1 MGLSGILMYV
11 MRAARFALVIGAV
24 YALGRWL
31 WLRAKGEKPG
41 WAREL
46 VRLLFVV
53 YAAALVQIIAL
64 RGGAGDVRAVQPV
77 PLRTTLGELRAGLWP
92 FIYHLVGNAVWFVP
106 LGMFLHKK
114 GAVRVLLTGAC
125 VSALLECLQWTLGT
139 GVTDVDDI
147 IINALGA
154 VMGCIFCRIWSK
166 MVGKIRPMK

>member
-1 MGLSGILMYV
+1 MYV
-11 MRAARFALVIGAV
+11 MRAVRFALVIGAA
-24 YALGRWL
+24 YALGRWA
-31 WLRAKGEKPG
+31 WLRVKGEKSG

-64 RGGAGDVRAVQPV
+64 RGGAGGVRAVQPV

-92 FIYHLVGNAVWFVP
+92 FIYHLVGNAIWFVP

-114 GAVRVLLTGAC
+114 GAARAFLTGTC
-125 VSALLECLQWTLGT
+125 VSVLLECLQWTLGT
-139 GVTDVDDI
+139 GVTDVDDV

-154 VMGCIFCRIWSK
+154 VIGSLTMRIIQNRK
-166 MVGKIRPMK
+166 

>member
-11 MRAARFALVIGAV
+11 MRAARFALVIGAA

-92 FIYHLVGNAVWFVP
+92 FVYHLVGNAVWFVP

-114 GAVRVLLTGAC
+114 GAARVLLTAAC

-139 GVTDVDDI
+139 GVTDVDDV
-147 IINALGA
+147 IINARGA
-154 VMGCIFCRIWSK
+154 VLGYFVWKIWIKTAGRS
-166 MVGKIRPMK
+166 RLMK

>member
-11 MRAARFALVIGAV
+11 MRAARFALAVGAV

-41 WAREL
+41 WVREL

-64 RGGAGDVRAVQPV
+64 RGGAGDARAVQPV

-114 GAVRVLLTGAC
+114 GAVRALLFGAG
-125 VSALLECLQWTLGT
+125 VSAALECLQWILGT
-139 GVTDVDDI
+139 GVTDVDDV

-154 VMGCIFCRIWSK
+154 LAGCLLMRL
-166 MVGKIRPMK
+166 GRRNR